1 MKSANVGFMTCAS
14 PLFAALSM
22 LALLSLPAVAGE
34 LTPSQAPASCHF
46 GSGGSIVCT
55 RISGYLSG
63 GPRFVGAS
71 PPSPFETPA
80 PGFANTSV
88 DDAQREPEGSLG
100 TTRLY
105 IDGGGIS
112 R

>member
-1 MKSANVGFMTCAS
+1 MKSANVASMTCAS
-14 PLFAALSM
+14 PLFAALSI
-22 LALLSLPAVAGE
+22 LTLLSLPAVAGE

-46 GSGGSIVCT
+46 GPGGSIVCT

-63 GPRFVGAS
+63 GSGFVGATR
-71 PPSPFETPA
+71 PSPFETPA
-80 PGFANTSV
+80 QGFANTSV
-88 DDAQREPEGSLG
+88 DAQREPEGSLG

-105 IDGGGIS
+105 IDGGGAS

>member
-1 MKSANVGFMTCAS
+1 MKSANVVPMTSAS

-22 LALLSLPAVAGE
+22 LALLSLPVMADE
-34 LTPSQAPASCHF
+34 LTPTPGPASCHF
-46 GSGGSIVCT
+46 GSAGSIVCA

-63 GPRFVGAS
+63 GSGFVGAT
-71 PPSPFETPA
+71 PPSPFATPA
-80 PGFANTSV
+80 PGFANTNLDS
-88 DDAQREPEGSLG
+88 QREPEGSLG

-105 IDGGGIS
+105 IDGGGAS